1 MKNRKK
7 DSATGCPKDEV
18 LVKAFLR
25 ELSLDETERVVDHI
39 AVCGTCRAKFDLLRG
54 ISGEMA
60 GKKERVSDGKLSA
73 AEEKELRNLA
83 RMKLEEI
90 DKPSRS
96 SFRWTPARLTVAA
109 IALVVV
115 VAAVFWITRIDRR
128 TVYRE
133 IRGQDELTLIEPSG
147 KLPSPPLV
155 FEWTP
160 YESAE
165 DYTFEIIDE
174 ELNTIFFKTNLLD
187 SHYSLPE
194 AVAEKMKKGVTYLWK
209 VFALDDDANVL
220 ASGTAYIEI
229 E

>member
-1 MKNRKK
+1 MKNRKQ
-7 DSATGCPKDEV
+7 DSATGCPKDDV

-25 ELSLDETERVVDHI
+25 ELSLDETERIVDHMV
-39 AVCGTCRAKFDLLRG
+39 VCGSCRAKFDLLRG
-54 ISGEMA
+54 ISSELA
-60 GKKERVSDGKLSA
+60 KKKERVSDGKLSA
-73 AEEKELRNLA
+73 AEEKELRKLA

-90 DKPSRS
+90 EKS
-96 SFRWTPARLTVAA
+96 SPPFFRWTPARLAVAA
-109 IALVVV
+109 TALVVV
-115 VAAVFWITRIDRR
+115 VMAVFWITRVDRG

-133 IRGQDELTLIEPSG
+133 IKGHDELTLLGPSG

-174 ELNTIFFKTNLLD
+174 ELNTIFLKTNVLEPRLT
-187 SHYSLPE
+187 LPQDI
-194 AVAEKMKKGVTYLWK
+194 VKKMKKGITYLWK
-209 VFALDDDANVL
+209 VYALDDDANVL